1 MTARTRRTV
10 PGIDALVADPAPIAG
25 KRIGLITNHAAVTSD
40 GTPSWKALSQ
50 VPGARL
56 ARLFGPEHGIDGGAV
71 YMEGVSSAIH
81 AESGLPVAS
90 LYGTTRE
97 SLKPRVEDLRD
108 LDALVFDIPDVGSRY
123 YTYHWTMLLAMEACA
138 ELGRSFVVCDRPNP
152 IGGGVEGAPQDP
164 EFLSYVGLHPIAVRH
179 GMTSGE
185 LARLLVAERGLDLD
199 LTVSRMLGWARDLSY
214 AETRLP
220 WIPPSPNIPT
230 VESARVYPGMALLE
244 GTNLSEARGTARPF
258 EMFGAPWLEPL
269 VLTGALADLG
279 LPGVSFLPTRFRP
292 MFEKHAGVTC
302 GGAMIEVTDPS
313 TFQPF
318 ATGLLVIDTARRLA
332 PREFA
337 WRREPYEF
345 DTRPAIDVLTGSA
358 RFREALD
365 AGEGASAEVGRHR
378 EEGRRFLPRRD
389 SFLLYPDHRP
399 ALVAFV
405 GGHDSGKTTLLID
418 LVARLRA
425 RSYSVGAVKHTSR
438 ELEDDSPG
446 KDSQRLG
453 ASGADVWA
461 LVTPERATVRR
472 RVDGSALADLVR
484 RDFGDCD
491 LVLIEGFKSLPLP
504 KVEVT
509 RAGAARPPIP
519 DALARVSDVPADD
532 SVPTYR
538 FDDKE
543 GIVAAVLRLA
553 GLDRGARTDLRA
565 GS

>member
-1 MTARTRRTV
+1 
-10 PGIDALVADPAPIAG
+10 
-25 KRIGLITNHAAVTSD
+25 
-40 GTPSWKALSQ
+40 
-50 VPGARL
+50 
-56 ARLFGPEHGIDGGAV
+56 
-71 YMEGVSSAIH
+71 
-81 AESGLPVAS
+81 
-90 LYGTTRE
+90 
-97 SLKPRVEDLRD
+97 
-108 LDALVFDIPDVGSRY
+108 
-123 YTYHWTMLLAMEACA
+123 
-138 ELGRSFVVCDRPNP
+138 
-152 IGGGVEGAPQDP
+152 
-164 EFLSYVGLHPIAVRH
+164 
-179 GMTSGE
+179 MTSGE

-214 AETRLP
+214 AETGLP

-230 VESARVYPGMALLE
+230 VETARVYPGMALLE

-269 VLTGALADLG
+269 VLTGALADLD

-292 MFEKHAGVTC
+292 MFEKHAGETC
-302 GGAMIEVTDPS
+302 GGAMIDVTDPS
-313 TFQPF
+313 AFQPF
-318 ATGLLVIDTARRLA
+318 ETGMLVIDTARRLA
-332 PREFA
+332 PREFG

-378 EEGRRFLPRRD
+378 AEGRRFLARRD
-389 SFLLYPDHRP
+389 PFLLYPDHRP
-399 ALVAFV
+399 ALIAFV

-418 LVARLRA
+418 LVVRLRA
-425 RSYSVGAVKHTSR
+425 RGFSVGAVKHTSR
-438 ELEDDSPG
+438 ELEDDAPG

-472 RVDGSALADLVR
+472 RVDGSAVPDLVR
-484 RDFGDCD
+484 RDFADCD

-509 RAGAARPPIP
+509 RAGVARPPVP
-519 DALARVSDVPADD
+519 DALARVSDQPATD
-532 SVPTYR
+532 SIPTYR

-543 GIVAAVLRLA
+543 GIVTAVLRLA
-553 GLDRGARTDLRA
+553 GLDRPLTPDP
-565 GS
+565 

>member
-1 MTARTRRTV
+1 MSARTRRTV
-10 PGIDALVADPAPIAG
+10 PGIEALVGDPSPIAG
-25 KRIGLITNHAAVTSD
+25 KRIGLITNHASVTSD
-40 GTPSWKALSQ
+40 GTPSWKALSR
-50 VPGARL
+50 VAGVNL
-56 ARLFGPEHGIDGGAV
+56 KRLFGPEHGIDGGAV

-81 AESGLPVAS
+81 RESGLPVAS
-90 LYGTTRE
+90 LYGSTRE
-97 SLKPRVEDLRD
+97 SLKPRAEDLRD
-108 LDALVFDIPDVGSRY
+108 LDAVVFDIPDVGSRY

-138 ELGRSFVVCDRPNP
+138 EIGKSFVVCDRPNP
-152 IGGGVEGAPQDP
+152 IGGGIEGAPQDP
-164 EFLSYVGLHPIAVRH
+164 AFLSYVGLHPIAVRH

-199 LTVSRMLGWARDLSY
+199 LTVSRMRGWARDLSY
-214 AETRLP
+214 AETGLP

-269 VLTGALADLG
+269 ALTGALAELD

-292 MFEKHAGVTC
+292 MFEKHAGETC
-302 GGAMIEVTDPS
+302 GGAIIEVTDPS

-318 ATGLLVIDTARRLA
+318 ETGLRIIETARGLA
-332 PREFA
+332 PRDFA
-337 WRREPYEF
+337 WRSEPYEF

-365 AGEGASAEVGRHR
+365 AGEGASAEVARHR
-378 EEGRRFLPRRD
+378 DEGRGFLARRD
-389 SFLLYPDHRP
+389 PFLLYPDHRP

-405 GGHDSGKTTLLID
+405 GGHDSGKTTLLIE

-425 RSYSVGAVKHTSR
+425 RGFSVGAVKHTSR
-438 ELEDDSPG
+438 ELEDDAPG

-461 LVTPERATVRR
+461 LATPERTTVRR
-472 RVDGSALADLVR
+472 RVDGASLPELIR

-491 LVLIEGFKSLPLP
+491 LVLIEGFKSLPVP

-519 DALARVSDVPADD
+519 DALARVSDGPPTD

-553 GLDRGARTDLRA
+553 GLDRGAGTELRA
-565 GS
+565 DS